1 MFYEMV
7 EEFVDG
13 NQTYQRKTDWNN
25 KRIYRQTRSSKHSN
39 EDPNSDKILEI
50 LDHEINY
57 QTDQKT
63 YRNML
68 TTSRYMNS

>member
-13 NQTYQRKTDWNN
+13 IRPIRGKTDWNN

-57 QTDQKT
+57 
-63 YRNML
+63 
-68 TTSRYMNS
+68 

>member
-13 NQTYQRKTDWNN
+13 IRPIRGKTDWNN

-39 EDPNSDKILEI
+39 EDPNGDKILEI
-50 LDHEINY
+50 LDHESIIRLIRKHIEICERL
-57 QTDQKT
+57 QDI
-63 YRNML
+63 
-68 TTSRYMNS
+68 